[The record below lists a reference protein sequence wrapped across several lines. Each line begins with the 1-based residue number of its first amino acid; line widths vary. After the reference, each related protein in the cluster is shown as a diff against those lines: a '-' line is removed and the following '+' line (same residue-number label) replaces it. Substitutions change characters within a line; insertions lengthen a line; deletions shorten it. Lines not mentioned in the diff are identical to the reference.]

1 VRRLRGPLRLD
12 LKLERSLEICLVDIP
27 VPMTPEDVA
36 ETLYHDHRRLLE
48 TAHAL
53 IVRPRV
59 WQPIAGKRLE
69 EVARPF
75 RERVPERPLYILHSS
90 DFELQLTPSLQPAV
104 DSPLSADAT
113 TTLTALRQAELF
125 YYLSNSPARLT
136 PPAKSV
142 FRLPSRALSRSFVRV
157 GSVQLSKA
165 ILDAFFFWLLPS
177 LSSCHVV
184 LADTWTISS
193 IALNAARLL
202 DRYRPGE
209 EPTRVEILSSYADA
223 APGAFLSHVA
233 TSVRLRLNPGETG
246 VVLISALATGR
257 LLSRFRGALA
267 LNDSHEAF
275 RYISLYDLGAS
286 SDIPYLCSLPEAGEE
301 RFQPLALSQA
311 QKRTFSIIEIDPV
324 TYFPSLTVD
333 DQLAPIRKRHTRD
346 ARDFFTNYQGIGALC
361 VHRNAV
367 DRGGQNYRH
376 HAFFVD
382 VARLLTSD
390 LFVSKLDALTRSA
403 VSGLTPAMVIT
414 PPHEA
419 GEAMAARVAHIIRE
433 GTGIEVRI
441 VVSADLRA
449 GAVSTPTERIAALG
463 REDTLIVVDDVSVS
477 GRRLTSFQSNLR
489 TLGFRGHLLYIVG
502 VARPDDPAAW
512 DDRCRTLRERV
523 DYPDRRHDVTC
534 VEKILLPDWLEDD
547 CPWCFEESL
556 LHGLRYELRESAP
569 AVFQRYQELVRAREG
584 RGLTESVFWCVTPP
598 TFTSGAIFLERAP
611 LCSEGDLVV
620 CIASAL
626 ERMRHGSTT
635 TPDSPLGAS
644 FPVSI
649 VLQPGDYLGNTFTD
663 PSIRLGI
670 LRASRLAELVCSRE
684 WREDKRSERC
694 LELLQSRQGCF
705 DRELVL
711 AAASGK
717 LRLLE
722 NWLEAMSDPVAR
734 EIAELLL
741 RLHPE

>member
-1 VRRLRGPLRLD
+1 
-12 LKLERSLEICLVDIP
+12 
-27 VPMTPEDVA
+27 MTPEDVA
-36 ETLYHDHRRLLE
+36 EALYHNHRRVLE

-59 WQPIAGKRLE
+59 WQPIEGAQLE
-69 EVARPF
+69 EIARPF
-75 RERVPERPLYILHSS
+75 RKRVPERPLYILHSCA
-90 DFELQLTPSLQPAV
+90 FQLRLTPSLQSV
-104 DSPLSADAT
+104 GDSPLPEAGP
-113 TTLTALRQAELF
+113 TLKALRQAELLH
-125 YYLSNSPARLT
+125 YLRNSPARLI
-136 PPAKSV
+136 PPAMSI
-142 FRLPSRALSRSFVRV
+142 FRLPSRALTRSFVRV

-165 ILDAFFFWLLPS
+165 TLDAFFFWLLPS
-177 LSSCHVV
+177 LLSCHVV

-223 APGAFLSHVA
+223 APGAFLSHVE
-233 TSVRLRLNPGETG
+233 TGVRLQLNPGETG

-257 LLSRFRGALA
+257 LLSRLRSALA
-267 LNDSHEAF
+267 LNASHESF

-286 SDIPYLCSLPEAGEE
+286 GDIPYLCSLPEAGEE
-301 RFQPLALSQA
+301 RFQPLTLSQS
-311 QKRTFSIIEIDPV
+311 QKRTLSIVEIDPI
-324 TYFPSLTVD
+324 TYFPSLAVD
-333 DQLAPIRKRHTRD
+333 DQLAPIRKRHTRE
-346 ARDFFTNYQGIGALC
+346 ARTFFTDYQGIGALSA
-361 VHRNAV
+361 HRNAV
-367 DRGGQNYRH
+367 DRGRQNVRH

-382 VARLLTSD
+382 VARLLESE
-390 LFVSKLDALTRSA
+390 LFLGKLDALTRSA
-403 VSGLTPAMVIT
+403 VVGLKPAMVIT

-419 GEAMAARVAHIIRE
+419 GEAMAARVSHTVAE
-433 GTGIEVRI
+433 VTGSEVRV

-449 GAVSTPTERIAALG
+449 GAASTPAEQIAALG
-463 REDTLIVVDDVSVS
+463 REDTLIVVDDVSIS

-512 DDRCRTLRERV
+512 DDRCRSLRERV
-523 DYPDRRHDVTC
+523 DCPSHQHLVEC

-556 LHGLRYELRESAP
+556 LRGLRNELHDAGP
-569 AVFQRYQELVRAREG
+569 TVFQRYQELVRAREG
-584 RGLTESVFWCVTPP
+584 GGLTESVFWCAMPP
-598 TFTSGAIFLERAP
+598 TFTGGAIFFERAP

-626 ERMRHGSTT
+626 ERMRHSSMT
-635 TPDSPLGAS
+635 TPDPPLGTS

-684 WREDKRSERC
+684 WREDQRSQRC

-705 DRELVL
+705 DRELVV
-711 AAASGK
+711 AAAAGK

-722 NWLEAMSDPVAR
+722 SWLEAISDPVAR
-734 EIAELLL
+734 EIAGLLL